1 MILNWDE
8 WDTFGFYK
16 LTVHNVVNT
25 LEVGAVIER
34 KSTSQEVTSG
44 VSGKADGSLDQ
55 GGVSGKGKWKEIL
68 KGKCNGT

>member
-34 KSTSQEVTSG
+34 KSTS
-44 VSGKADGSLDQ
+44 
-55 GGVSGKGKWKEIL
+55 
-68 KGKCNGT
+68 